1 MSSNLTLQQMESL
14 NIGKWMSDVEKEK
27 AIAKALEL
35 QVLFLE
41 KQALALEQQT
51 KFLETPN
58 KVVKK
63 KTLEET
69 LRDGGLFTYTLG
81 KKKYKLNVLTKADM
95 CIMDNIE
102 NDIEAGVEYDIPKA
116 YRFSVLTALDTYLTI
131 KAQTYT
137 EAQSVVD
144 SILGVGRYSV
154 SGSNL

>member
-35 QVLFLE
+35 
-41 KQALALEQQT
+41 QALALEQQT

-102 NDIEAGVEYDIPKA
+102 NDIEAGIEYDIVKP
-116 YRFSVLTALDTYLTI
+116 YRYNVLTALDTYLTI

-144 SILGVGRYSV
+144 SILGVGRYAV
-154 SGSNL
+154 SASNL

>member
-1 MSSNLTLQQMESL
+1 MNNLTLQQMESL
-14 NIGKWMSDVEKEK
+14 DIGKWMSEVEKEK
-27 AIAKALEL
+27 AIAKALEM

-41 KQALALEQQT
+41 KQALS
-51 KFLETPN
+51 LETN
-58 KVVKK
+58 EVVKK

-81 KKKYKLNVLTKADM
+81 KKKYKLNVLTKADLAVL
-95 CIMDNIE
+95 DNME
-102 NDIEAGVEYDIPKA
+102 NDIESGIEYDIPKA
-116 YRFSVLTALDTYLTI
+116 YKFHVLTALDTYLTI

-154 SGSNL
+154 SASNL